1 MRRHG
6 GHRGYSGGEGGRM
19 RRGMVPD
26 LVLTALLEGP
36 AHGYELMDR
45 LEQFSGGTWRPS
57 PGSIYPLLNM
67 FQDSSL
73 VQSSETDGRR
83 IFELT
88 DAGREKATER
98 RVDTFG
104 ASFPAD
110 AEDHNKL
117 RAEMHQLRAAAQQ
130 VTATGSPEAIEQA
143 VAVVKGAR
151 QALYRLL
158 AEQ

>member
-1 MRRHG
+1 
-6 GHRGYSGGEGGRM
+6 M

-45 LEQFSGGTWRPS
+45 LERFSGGTWRPS

-67 FQDSSL
+67 FQDTGL
-73 VQSSETDGRR
+73 VRSSEIDGRR
-83 IFELT
+83 VFELT
-88 DAGREKATER
+88 EPGQTRASER

-110 AEDHNKL
+110 VEDHNQL

-143 VAVVKGAR
+143 IAVVKGAR